1 MKRYNRFGGINRGGT
16 GDFYGNTSPYQMMQS
31 DGASDLIDAVQARRA
46 SGESWR
52 RTPQASKP
60 QAPSGL
66 DAMDIEALQ
75 VARIQAEFK
84 EQAMHQ
90 LIVDEL
96 IRRGIQV

>member
-1 MKRYNRFGGINRGGT
+1 MKRYNRFGGLNRGGN

-31 DGASDLIDAVQARRA
+31 DGASDLIDAVKARRA
-46 SGESWR
+46 SGESWHKTPKAI
-52 RTPQASKP
+52 RTQSAE
-60 QAPSGL
+60 GL

-84 EQAMHQ
+84 QQAMHK

>member
-1 MKRYNRFGGINRGGT
+1 MKRYNRFGGLNRGGT
-16 GDFYGNTSPYQMMQS
+16 GDFYGNTSPYGMAQS
-31 DGASDLIDAVQARRA
+31 NGDSELIDRIRARKA
-46 SGESWR
+46 SGESSFVKR
-52 RTPQASKP
+52 EPIA

-75 VARIQAEFK
+75 IARVQAEFK

>member
-1 MKRYNRFGGINRGGT
+1 
-16 GDFYGNTSPYQMMQS
+16 SPYDMAQS
-31 DGASDLIDAVQARRA
+31 NGSSDLIDKIRARKA
-46 SGESWR
+46 SGESWHK
-52 RTPQASKP
+52 TPQSPKA